1 MPRLGAM
8 LREMQRK
15 LAASYDEEEDDDE
28 DGEGDDGGGGDGDD
42 GDGDGDGID
51 DEGGAAA
58 AAAAAAAGGELGVEA
73 AEASAAALPR
83 SAWRAAARAPP
94 ALEKRELAAQ
104 VEAVERGVAAE
115 GAGVVLARRAVAEVA
130 AMLER
135 VGEVERMMRRTEF
148 PQALE
153 HAAWL
158 AAEYP
163 QHATLRAIRLDA
175 LLEMPSHLDEVS
187 SEQ

>member
-104 VEAVERGVAAE
+104 VGATFVYTTVSIPRRHACDLIFLVTKVELYIPSPVEA
-115 GAGVVLARRAVAEVA
+115 
-130 AMLER
+130 R
-135 VGEVERMMRRTEF
+135 V
-148 PQALE
+148 
-153 HAAWL
+153 
-158 AAEYP
+158 
-163 QHATLRAIRLDA
+163 
-175 LLEMPSHLDEVS
+175 
-187 SEQ
+187 